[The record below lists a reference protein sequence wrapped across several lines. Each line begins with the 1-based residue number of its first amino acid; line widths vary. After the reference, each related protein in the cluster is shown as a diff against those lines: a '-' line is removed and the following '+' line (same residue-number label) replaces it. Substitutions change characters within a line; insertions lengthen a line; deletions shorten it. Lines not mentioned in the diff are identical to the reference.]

1 MVSQG
6 GGSSSV
12 KVTHYAL
19 DEVKVGGKDDVVL
32 RGVID
37 PGSLSAIK
45 VDDYQREILS
55 GVRFESLV
63 KAFQAGDTVQ
73 DITLGMRGARVM
85 ERSDAIYLQ
94 DDVFVI
100 DGLQRIQAAMRAM
113 QEKPDTVVHLG
124 AVIYFETEYEWEQ
137 SQFEILNLHRT
148 KVSPNVLLR
157 NMRGRYPVV
166 ATLFTM
172 SCDDKG
178 FALHD
183 RVCWTQRMRRS
194 DAVSAL
200 TMLKTLGVL
209 HAHIGPGRSNKIDEL
224 IPGMQQIMERVGRN
238 TFRENTRTFFDL
250 VDGCWGI
257 RQATYSGSTQL
268 KGTFLRCLAMMFS
281 NHAQYFFKDNK
292 LVVDVDTR
300 RKLAQFPVGDQ
311 NVTNLAGSSG
321 KGSEILYILLIKH
334 VDKGRRTRRM
344 VAVDSNDVADES
356 DDHNGESGEE

>member
-1 MVSQG
+1 MVLQG
-6 GGSSSV
+6 GGGSSV

-19 DEVKVGGKDDVVL
+19 DEVKVGGKDDIVL

-37 PGSLSAIK
+37 PGSLPVIK
-45 VDDYQREILS
+45 VDDYQREVLS
-55 GVRFESLV
+55 GVRFESLID
-63 KAFQAGDTVQ
+63 AFQAGDTVQ

-85 ERSDAIYLQ
+85 ERGEAIYLQ

-113 QEKPDTVVHLG
+113 QEKPDTVARLG
-124 AVIYFETEYEWEQ
+124 AVVYFNTQYEWEQ

-166 ATLFTM
+166 ATLFSM
-172 SCDDKG
+172 SGDDKG
-178 FALHD
+178 FALYD
-183 RVCWTQRMRRS
+183 RICWTQRMRRS
-194 DAVSAL
+194 DAISAL
-200 TMLKTLGVL
+200 TMVKTLGAL

-224 IPGMQQIMERVGRN
+224 MPGMQQIMERVGRN
-238 TFRENTRTFFDL
+238 TFRENARTFFDL
-250 VDGCWGI
+250 VDSCWGI

-292 LVVDVDTR
+292 LMVDADTR

-321 KGSEILYILLIKH
+321 KGSEILYIILIKH
-334 VDKGRRTRRM
+334 IDKGRRTRRL
-344 VAVDSNDVADES
+344 VAVDTSDVADES
-356 DDHNGESGEE
+356 EDHNGGNEEE